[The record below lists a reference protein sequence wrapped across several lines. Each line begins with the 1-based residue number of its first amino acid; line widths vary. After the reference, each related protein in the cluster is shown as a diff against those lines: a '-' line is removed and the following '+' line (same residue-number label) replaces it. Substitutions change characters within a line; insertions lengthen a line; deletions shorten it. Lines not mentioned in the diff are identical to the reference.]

1 MHVPWAAMKTTQL
14 TLQFN
19 TPAFLGNAFQEGQW
33 RTPPFKA
40 LLRQWWRVAY
50 AAERGFDRV
59 DVKTMRHEEGML
71 FGHAWLEDDWHVP
84 EGNAKPV
91 QVHGRQSLVRIRL
104 VDGAAADANAWTL
117 GKQQG
122 VDDMRKSLDTS
133 YAWYGLVDRVDQPNR
148 TGIKATPHGESTRVL
163 RLAAPQ
169 EHMARL
175 DEVASLANAF
185 GLMGS
190 RSRGGWGAL
199 QVLEA
204 KPLTATQ
211 MQRYARPLQDCLK
224 NDWAM
229 SLATHQRK
237 PALWHSKEPLK
248 DWGKAMEFI
257 AVERRNVRTSLKALG
272 GKDLRPALGFAT
284 PGRMPSPLRWKVVP
298 APEGKGLSVRIF
310 AMPHAIPAGNGP
322 RMEPSELLAAWT
334 AVFNTLQD
342 AKHLVRL
349 DA

>member
-1 MHVPWAAMKTTQL
+1 MKTTQL

-122 VDDMRKSLDTS
+122 SDFEHAKPTYPALLGLEQAKQ
-133 YAWYGLVDRVDQPNR
+133 YA
-148 TGIKATPHGESTRVL
+148 
-163 RLAAPQ
+163 
-169 EHMARL
+169 
-175 DEVASLANAF
+175 ASLNHQAHQALADFDHNADQ
-185 GLMGS
+185 L
-190 RSRGGWGAL
+190 RH
-199 QVLEA
+199 
-204 KPLTATQ
+204 
-211 MQRYARPLQDCLK
+211 
-224 NDWAM
+224 
-229 SLATHQRK
+229 LADYIV
-237 PALWHSKEPLK
+237 S
-248 DWGKAMEFI
+248 
-257 AVERRNVRTSLKALG
+257 RRN
-272 GKDLRPALGFAT
+272 
-284 PGRMPSPLRWKVVP
+284 
-298 APEGKGLSVRIF
+298 
-310 AMPHAIPAGNGP
+310 
-322 RMEPSELLAAWT
+322 
-334 AVFNTLQD
+334 
-342 AKHLVRL
+342 
-349 DA
+349 